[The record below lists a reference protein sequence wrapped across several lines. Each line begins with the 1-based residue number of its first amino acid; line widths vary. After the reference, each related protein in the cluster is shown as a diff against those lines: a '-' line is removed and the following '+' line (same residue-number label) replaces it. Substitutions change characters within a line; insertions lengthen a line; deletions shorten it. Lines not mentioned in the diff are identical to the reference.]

1 MKIGFLMLF
10 GCFALLSF
18 KTQVPASSYSKLVSG
33 VYKGIYKSNS
43 LPHSVLD
50 YNVEV
55 LPINDSV
62 VEIKTLSRNQ
72 SRSFNVI
79 LYVAENQFDT
89 LGNPIRLEI
98 KSPTA
103 NFDRKGYF
111 YPASGILHYTY
122 NGINS
127 DPANFE
133 IFTGEKD

>member
-1 MKIGFLMLF
+1 MKKGITLFLASLV
-10 GCFALLSF
+10 LLSF
-18 KTQVPASSYSKLVSG
+18 KVQVPTKTYSELVLG
-33 VYKGIYKSNS
+33 VYTGIYKSNS

-50 YNVEV
+50 FKIEV

-62 VEIKTLSRNQ
+62 VEIKTMSRNQ
-72 SRSFNVI
+72 SRSFSA
-79 LYVAENQFDT
+79 LLHVAENQFDT

-111 YPASGILHYTY
+111 YPASGMIHYTY